1 MSSRD
6 ENHRG
11 LQGVF
16 TTQRA
21 AVQSHKTMPLSQRLD
36 LIDGCISLL
45 NDNADALVE
54 AVQAD
59 YGSRPGALTLMYDI
73 LGSISSLKYAR
84 KHVKQWMQPEVR
96 RTPFPFGLSGAKV
109 HIDYQA
115 KGVIGVLGTWNFPI
129 FTLFSPLAQVIAAG
143 NRCVLKPSDIVPHT
157 AELLC
162 ALLPN
167 YVDREFLAVVSGD
180 VSVSKAFSELPFD
193 HLVLTGGT
201 EVGKAVMAAAVPN
214 LTPLTLELGGKSP
227 VLIGRSAA
235 LAKAA
240 EKIIFAKTVNNGQL
254 CVSPDYVL
262 LAQEQLDEF
271 IEACQKYYSLTFKET
286 HAEIGAIVNEKHYQR
301 VNSYLR
307 DARAK
312 KVRVIALADPE
323 EQTPHSLALHLVIN
337 PTEDCLISKH
347 EIFGPAMIVKTYD
360 NVNEAVDFINAGEKP
375 LALYYFGRD
384 SNEQSD
390 VLERTRSGG
399 VTINQIAMH
408 PGAEDAPF
416 GGIGASGM
424 GQYHGKEGFL
434 EFSHARTVYTQGWF
448 DLASLF
454 GMRAPFNDKLR
465 KRLESSLKK

>member
-1 MSSRD
+1 MTIQADHQRD
-6 ENHRG
+6 

-16 TTQRA
+16 AKQRA
-21 AVQSHKTMPLSQRLD
+21 AEQSHQPMPLSQRLD
-36 LIDGCISLL
+36 LIDSCIALL
-45 NDNADALVE
+45 KDNSDAIIE
-54 AVQAD
+54 AVEAD

-73 LGSISSLKYAR
+73 LGSISSLSYAR
-84 KHVKQWMQPEVR
+84 KHLKKWTQPEKR

-115 KGVIGVLGTWNFPI
+115 KGVIGILGTWNFPI
-129 FTLFSPLAQVIAAG
+129 FTLFSPLAQAIAAG
-143 NRCVLKPSDIVPHT
+143 NRCIIKPSDVVAST
-157 AELLC
+157 TELLC
-162 ALLPN
+162 SLLPN
-167 YVDREFLAVVSGD
+167 YVDREFLAVVAGD
-180 VSVSKAFSELPFD
+180 VSVSQTFSELPFD

-201 EVGKAVMAAAVPN
+201 EVGKSVMAAAADN

-227 VLIGRSAA
+227 VLIGRSAP
-235 LAKAA
+235 LEKAV

-262 LAQEQLDEF
+262 LPQERLDDF
-271 IEACQKYYSLTFKET
+271 IEACQKNYELTYNES
-286 HAEIGAIVNEKHYQR
+286 HAEIGAIVNEKHFQR

-312 KVRVIALADPE
+312 KVRVIALADSE
-323 EQTPHSLALHLVIN
+323 NHIAHSLPLHLVID
-337 PTEDCLISKH
+337 PGDDCLISKN
-347 EIFGPAMIVKTYD
+347 EIFGPAMIVRSYD
-360 NVNEAVDFINAGEKP
+360 KVDDAIDFINEGEKP
-375 LALYYFGRD
+375 LALYYFGKD
-384 SNEQSD
+384 KKEQGE

-424 GQYHGKEGFL
+424 GHYHGREGFL
-434 EFSHARTVYTQGWF
+434 EFSHSRTVYTQGWF
-448 DLASLF
+448 DLSALF
-454 GMRAPFNDKLR
+454 GMRAPFGDKLR